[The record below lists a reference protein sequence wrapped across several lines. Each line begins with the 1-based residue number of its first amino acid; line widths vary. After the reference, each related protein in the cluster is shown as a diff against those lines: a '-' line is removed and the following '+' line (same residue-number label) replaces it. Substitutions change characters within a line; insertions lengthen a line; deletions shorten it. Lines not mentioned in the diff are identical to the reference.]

1 MTWLCVASGML
12 LIIVVLVDVWLTIL
26 HPDAEGLLAG
36 SVRRL
41 VWRASSLASGRGAS
55 PRRTPLVWAGPI
67 LVTGTFLTWIVP
79 LVFGVALL
87 VWPYL
92 DGYHRVIGYGPAG
105 FDDALYFAA
114 GTLTVLGYGDI
125 TPDSPAQKL
134 LAVGVGALG
143 FTLFAA
149 LATYL
154 IELITGLAVRNGFA
168 LAVHD
173 QVRDTDG
180 AGLIARS
187 LAEEGVDAARQRCAA
202 WAESLRALDDTVRR
216 YPLVALTYR
225 PRRPDY
231 DIEPALEHV
240 TEAAVAA
247 LLAARRAEWR
257 GLGPRAEELA
267 YALLRT
273 QDTIVRRYLSSRLS
287 RRGADA
293 GGCGAGP
300 ATASDPETVRSLQ
313 RLHGRLA
320 AQLGDRF
327 DQPLSDNDR
336 LAVEVLAYSTVFLDG
351 LRGWSAPG
359 VNPDL
364 GGSVPPRGGPEPPAA
379 HHDRCD

>member
-1 MTWLCVASGML
+1 MTWLCVVSGVA
-12 LIIVVLVDVWLTIL
+12 LIVVVLVDVWLTIL

-92 DGYHRVIGYGPAG
+92 DGYHRVVGYGPAG

-125 TPDSPAQKL
+125 TPDTPAQKL

-187 LAEEGVDAARQRCAA
+187 LTEEGVDATRQRCAA
-202 WAESLRALDDTVRR
+202 WSESLRALDDMVRR

-240 TEAAVAA
+240 TETAVAA

-273 QDTIVRRYLSSRLS
+273 QDTIARRYLG
-287 RRGADA
+287 RRMPRPQAGSGTPGA
-293 GGCGAGP
+293 AGP
-300 ATASDPETVRSLQ
+300 DPQPALTTDPGTAR
-313 RLHGRLA
+313 RLRGLHDRLA

-327 DQPLSDNDR
+327 DQPLSADDR
-336 LAVEVLAYSTVFLDG
+336 LAAEVLSCSTVFLDG

-359 VNPDL
+359 VK
-364 GGSVPPRGGPEPPAA
+364 PAPSRT
-379 HHDRCD
+379 DPSRF